1 MKCFCGYISNAQNFP
16 QQSLMMNFL
25 MSVLLSCYN
34 YILNLLTFADI
45 GKSVILWGNIVDAS
59 KLDDSFLLSQYGE
72 TIESNM
78 YVIVGIAI
86 YCVLVYI
93 ALMVYIFY
101 MVKAVIDHRDTINSI
116 TDVCKNMQMDIEV
129 MRIIQQQNTIE
140 IKQMRDE
147 LTSSVKLSAYKER
160 INTRETFHLDQTI
173 EELNAKIT
181 ALETNVNGFSM
192 GKHAFIPSR
201 VQPIKEEDD
210 EVKFIKVVKN
220 KDKDEE
226 EEESVESTPE
236 NTIASQESSTSS
248 SDTRKSGRDITKR
261 KVMNISSTGNQSY

>member
-1 MKCFCGYISNAQNFP
+1 MSI
-16 QQSLMMNFL
+16 FL
-25 MSVLLSCYN
+25 TCYN

-45 GKSVILWGNIVDAS
+45 GKSVILWGNIADAS
-59 KLDDSFLLSQYGE
+59 KLDETFLLSQYGE

-129 MRIIQQQNTIE
+129 MRIIQQKNTIE

-147 LTSSVKLSAYKER
+147 LASSVKLSAYKER
-160 INTRETFHLDQTI
+160 IYTRETYHLDQTI
-173 EELNAKIT
+173 EELNAKLT
-181 ALETNVNGFSM
+181 ALDAKVNGISM
-192 GKHAFIPSR
+192 GKRSFIPSR
-201 VQPIKEEDD
+201 VQPIKEDDD

-220 KDKDEE
+220 VVKDKNEEEEEEE

-236 NTIASQESSTSS
+236 NTIASQESTTSS

>member
-1 MKCFCGYISNAQNFP
+1 MSI
-16 QQSLMMNFL
+16 FL
-25 MSVLLSCYN
+25 TCYN

-45 GKSVILWGNIVDAS
+45 GKSVILWGNIADAS
-59 KLDDSFLLSQYGE
+59 KLDETFLLSQYGE

-129 MRIIQQQNTIE
+129 MRIIQQKNTIE
-140 IKQMRDE
+140 IKQMREE
-147 LTSSVKLSAYKER
+147 LASSVKLSAYKER
-160 INTRETFHLDQTI
+160 IYTRETYHLDQTI
-173 EELNAKIT
+173 EELNAKLT
-181 ALETNVNGFSM
+181 ALDAKVNGISM
-192 GKHAFIPSR
+192 GKRSFIPSR
-201 VQPIKEEDD
+201 VQPIKEDDD

-220 KDKDEE
+220 VVKDKNEEEEEEE

-236 NTIASQESSTSS
+236 NTIASQESTTSS

>member
-1 MKCFCGYISNAQNFP
+1 
-16 QQSLMMNFL
+16 

-45 GKSVILWGNIVDAS
+45 GKSVILWGNIADAS
-59 KLDDSFLLSQYGE
+59 KLNDSFLLSQYGE
-72 TIESNM
+72 PIESNR
-78 YVIVGIAI
+78 YIIVGIAI

-93 ALMVYIFY
+93 GLIVYIFY

-129 MRIIQQQNTIE
+129 MRIIQQQNTIK

-160 INTRETFHLDQTI
+160 IYTRETFHMDQTI
-173 EELNAKIT
+173 EELNDKIT
-181 ALETNVNGFSM
+181 ALDAKMRGFSM

-201 VQPIKEEDD
+201 VQPIKEEEDD
-210 EVKFIKVVKN
+210 EVKFIKIVKT
-220 KDKDEE
+220 KDEDKEE

-236 NTIASQESSTSS
+236 NTIAFQESSTSS

>member
-1 MKCFCGYISNAQNFP
+1 
-16 QQSLMMNFL
+16 MMNFL
-25 MSVLLSCYN
+25 MSIFLTCYN

-45 GKSVILWGNIVDAS
+45 GKSVILWGNIADAS
-59 KLDDSFLLSQYGE
+59 KLDESFLLSQYGE

-93 ALMVYIFY
+93 GLIVYIFY
-101 MVKAVIDHRDTINSI
+101 MVKAVIDHRDTINCI

-129 MRIIQQQNTIE
+129 MRVIQQKNTIE

-147 LTSSVKLSAYKER
+147 LASSVKLSAYKER
-160 INTRETFHLDQTI
+160 IYTRETYHLDQTI
-173 EELNAKIT
+173 EELNAKLT
-181 ALETNVNGFSM
+181 ALDAKVNGISM
-192 GKHAFIPSR
+192 GKRSFIPSR
-201 VQPIKEEDD
+201 VQPIKEDDD

-220 KDKDEE
+220 VVKDKN

>member
-1 MKCFCGYISNAQNFP
+1 MSI
-16 QQSLMMNFL
+16 FL
-25 MSVLLSCYN
+25 TCYN

-45 GKSVILWGNIVDAS
+45 GKSVILWGNIADAS
-59 KLDDSFLLSQYGE
+59 KLDESFLLSQYGE

-78 YVIVGIAI
+78 YVIVGILI

-93 ALMVYIFY
+93 GLMVYIFY
-101 MVKAVIDHRDTINSI
+101 MVKAVIDHRDTINCI

-129 MRIIQQQNTIE
+129 MRIIQQKNTIE

-147 LTSSVKLSAYKER
+147 LASSVKLSAYKEG
-160 INTRETFHLDQTI
+160 IYTRETYHLDQTI
-173 EELNAKIT
+173 EELNAKLT
-181 ALETNVNGFSM
+181 ALDAKVNGISM
-192 GKHAFIPSR
+192 GKRSFIPSR
-201 VQPIKEEDD
+201 VQPIKEDDD
-210 EVKFIKVVKN
+210 EVKVIKVVKN
-220 KDKDEE
+220 VVNDKDEE

-236 NTIASQESSTSS
+236 NTIASQESTTSS

>member
-1 MKCFCGYISNAQNFP
+1 VYISNAQNFP

-25 MSVLLSCYN
+25 MSIFLTCYN

-45 GKSVILWGNIVDAS
+45 GKSVILWGNIADAS
-59 KLDDSFLLSQYGE
+59 KLDESFLLSQYGE

-93 ALMVYIFY
+93 GLIVYIFY

-129 MRIIQQQNTIE
+129 MRIIQQKNTIE

-147 LTSSVKLSAYKER
+147 LASSVKLSAYKER
-160 INTRETFHLDQTI
+160 IYTRETYHLDQTI
-173 EELNAKIT
+173 EELNAKLT
-181 ALETNVNGFSM
+181 ALDAKVNGISM
-192 GKHAFIPSR
+192 GKRSFIPSR
-201 VQPIKEEDD
+201 VQPIKEDDD
-210 EVKFIKVVKN
+210 EVKFIKIVKT
-220 KDKDEE
+220 KDEDKEE

>member
-1 MKCFCGYISNAQNFP
+1 MSI
-16 QQSLMMNFL
+16 FL
-25 MSVLLSCYN
+25 TCYN

-45 GKSVILWGNIVDAS
+45 GKSVILWGNIADAS
-59 KLDDSFLLSQYGE
+59 KLDETFLLSQYGE

-93 ALMVYIFY
+93 GLMVYIFY
-101 MVKAVIDHRDTINSI
+101 MVKAVIDHRDTINCI

-129 MRIIQQQNTIE
+129 MRIIQQKNTIE

-147 LTSSVKLSAYKER
+147 LASSVKLSAYKER
-160 INTRETFHLDQTI
+160 IYTRETYHLDQTI
-173 EELNAKIT
+173 EELNAKLT
-181 ALETNVNGFSM
+181 ALDAKVNGISM
-192 GKHAFIPSR
+192 GKRSFIPSR
-201 VQPIKEEDD
+201 VQPIKEDDD
-210 EVKFIKVVKN
+210 EVKVIKVVKN
-220 KDKDEE
+220 VVNDKDEE

-236 NTIASQESSTSS
+236 NTIASQESTTSS

>member
-1 MKCFCGYISNAQNFP
+1 MCIYLTHKTSHNK
-16 QQSLMMNFL
+16 SLMMNFL
-25 MSVLLSCYN
+25 MSIFLTCYN

-45 GKSVILWGNIVDAS
+45 GKSVILWGNIADAS
-59 KLDDSFLLSQYGE
+59 KLDESFLLSQYGE

-78 YVIVGIAI
+78 YVIVCIVI

-93 ALMVYIFY
+93 GLIIYIFY

-129 MRIIQQQNTIE
+129 MRVIQQKNTIE

-147 LTSSVKLSAYKER
+147 LASSVKLSAYKER
-160 INTRETFHLDQTI
+160 IYTRETYHLDQTI
-173 EELNAKIT
+173 EELNAKLT
-181 ALETNVNGFSM
+181 ALDAKVNGISM
-192 GKHAFIPSR
+192 GKRSFIPSR
-201 VQPIKEEDD
+201 VQPIKED
-210 EVKFIKVVKN
+210 EVKFINIVKT
-220 KDKDEE
+220 KDEDKKEE